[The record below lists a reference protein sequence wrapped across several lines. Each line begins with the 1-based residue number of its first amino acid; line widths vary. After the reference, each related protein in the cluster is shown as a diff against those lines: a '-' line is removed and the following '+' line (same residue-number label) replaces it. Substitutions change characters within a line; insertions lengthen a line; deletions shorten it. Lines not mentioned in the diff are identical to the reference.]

1 MSLFLEMRRR
11 HVFRAAVAYTVVWWL
26 LVQVAGL
33 LLDAFEAPP
42 WIFQGLIVLLAAG
55 FPVAMVLAWFFELT
69 PTGLV
74 RSDGEE
80 EDAQTTA
87 SILGYLNPIVIG
99 MLSAAVILFALD
111 KFVWTDDPLIEDPS
125 AGAGSVRTNSLAVLP
140 FSNRSSVAEDAYF
153 VDGIHDDI
161 LTLLAKIE
169 SLRVVSRTSVMR
181 FRDLTLSIP
190 EIGRELNVSYILEG
204 GVQRAGSQVR
214 INAQLID
221 AATDEHLWA
230 ETFDRELSTENLFA
244 IQSEIARAIASALD
258 AELSP
263 ADEQQLDNV
272 PTQSLD
278 AYDAYL
284 LGRQSLLEPEMDYLE
299 EAIAHFEQAIA
310 IDGRFAGAY
319 AGICEAQL
327 SLYTRTGDT
336 EYFDRAQA
344 ACNRALA
351 IDGNL
356 VEVHAA
362 LGRLFRHHG
371 EYGRAETEQRK
382 ALSMRPQYIEA
393 LIELGL
399 TLSLQGRIREAETVL
414 TQAAAL
420 QPDHWPVHDQ
430 LFHFYRNFDDS
441 ADRFDR
447 AVKHAMRVVELTPDS
462 ASAWNNLGTAY
473 FSLEQ
478 YDAAKSAW
486 DRALELEPTRTAYTN
501 RGLQYYYEGRFA
513 DSAEMQSKAVELAPN
528 DHRAWGRLAE
538 SYRQMGGKEEEAR
551 AAYATAIRLAE
562 AMLEINDQ
570 DWRTGGLLATYYAQ
584 SDRQEDARDQIE
596 SALRISGRDPEALLY
611 AALVAN
617 KLGDTDAALQA
628 LEEMVEANEAFRLY
642 IVDDPDLKS
651 LEGNP
656 RFDRLVDPGA
666 AGG

>member
-42 WIFQGLIVLLAAG
+42 WIFQGLILLLAAG

-69 PTGLV
+69 PSGLV
-74 RSDGEE
+74 RSDGED
-80 EDAQTTA
+80 EDDLSAAT
-87 SILGYLNPIVIG
+87 IRGYLNPIVIG

-111 KFVWTDDPLIEDPS
+111 KFVWTDDPLIEAPMADS
-125 AGAGSVRTNSLAVLP
+125 VSVRTSSLAVLP

-169 SLRVVSRTSVMR
+169 SFKVVSRTSVMR
-181 FRDLTLSIP
+181 FRDFTKSVP
-190 EIGRELNVSYILEG
+190 EIGRELNVRYILEG
-204 GVQRAGSQVR
+204 GVQRAGKQVR

-221 AATDEHLWA
+221 ARSDEHLWA

-244 IQSEIARAIASALD
+244 IQSEIARAIAAALD

-263 ADEQQLDNV
+263 ADEQQLDSV
-272 PTQSLD
+272 PTESLD

-284 LGRQSLLEPEMDYLE
+284 LGRQSLLETGMEALE
-299 EAIAHFEQAIA
+299 QAVAHFEQAVA
-310 IDGRFAGAY
+310 IDGQFAGAF
-319 AGICEAQL
+319 AGICEAHL
-327 SLYTRTGDT
+327 SLYTKTGDT
-336 EYFDRAQA
+336 EYFDRAEA

-356 VEVHAA
+356 VEVHSA

-382 ALSMRPQYIEA
+382 ALATRPQNIEA
-393 LIELGL
+393 LIELGF
-399 TLSLQGRIREAETVL
+399 TLSLQGRIREAEAVL
-414 TQAAAL
+414 IEAESL
-420 QPDHWPVHDQ
+420 QPDHWPVHDA
-430 LFHFYRNFDDS
+430 LFTFYRNYDDS
-441 ADRFDR
+441 QDRFDR
-447 AVKHAMRVVELTPDS
+447 AVQHAMRVVELLPDS

-473 FSLEQ
+473 YSLQQ

-486 DRALELEPTRTAYTN
+486 DRALELEPTRTAFTN
-501 RGLQYYYEGRFA
+501 RGLQYYYEGRYA
-513 DSAEMQSKAVELAPN
+513 DSAEMQSKAIELAPN

-538 SYRQMGGKEEEAR
+538 SYRLMGGNEAESR

-562 AMLEINDQ
+562 AMLEINEQ
-570 DWRTGGLLATYYAQ
+570 DWKTSGLLATYYAQ
-584 SDRQEDARDQIE
+584 SDRPEDARLEIE
-596 SALRISGRDPEALLY
+596 SALEISGRDPEALLY

-617 KLGDTDAALQA
+617 ERGDVDFALQA

-651 LEGNP
+651 LQGNA
-656 RFDRLVDPGA
+656 RFDRLTDPGA
-666 AGG
+666 AGR

>member
-1 MSLFLEMRRR
+1 MKMSDWSKSIRTLNI
-11 HVFRAAVAYTVVWWL
+11 HPAA
-26 LVQVAGL
+26 
-33 LLDAFEAPP
+33 
-42 WIFQGLIVLLAAG
+42 
-55 FPVAMVLAWFFELT
+55 
-69 PTGLV
+69 
-74 RSDGEE
+74 
-80 EDAQTTA
+80 
-87 SILGYLNPIVIG
+87 
-99 MLSAAVILFALD
+99 
-111 KFVWTDDPLIEDPS
+111 
-125 AGAGSVRTNSLAVLP
+125 
-140 FSNRSSVAEDAYF
+140 
-153 VDGIHDDI
+153 H
-161 LTLLAKIE
+161 
-169 SLRVVSRTSVMR
+169 
-181 FRDLTLSIP
+181 
-190 EIGRELNVSYILEG
+190 
-204 GVQRAGSQVR
+204 
-214 INAQLID
+214 
-221 AATDEHLWA
+221 
-230 ETFDRELSTENLFA
+230 
-244 IQSEIARAIASALD
+244 
-258 AELSP
+258 
-263 ADEQQLDNV
+263 
-272 PTQSLD
+272 
-278 AYDAYL
+278 DAYL
-284 LGRQSLLEPEMDYLE
+284 LGRQRLLEPEMDYLE
-299 EAIAHFEQAIA
+299 EAITHFEQAIA
-310 IDGRFAGAY
+310 IDGQFAGAY
-319 AGICEAQL
+319 AGICEAHL

-344 ACNRALA
+344 ACNQALA

-399 TLSLQGRIREAETVL
+399 TLALQGRIREAETVL

-562 AMLEINDQ
+562 AMLKINDQ

-584 SDRQEDARDQIE
+584 SGRPEEARDQIE
-596 SALRISGRDPEALLY
+596 SALEISGRDPEALLY

-617 KLGDTDAALQA
+617 ELGDKDAALQA

-651 LEGNP
+651 LEGHP